1 MRVCVRA
8 RVRARAWA
16 RAGVCVRLRACL
28 CARVLLL
35 GACEFGRMFTVCR
48 PVSAHA
54 HPPRTHVA
62 LSPCPCQRASA
73 AAALWAARPGPQR
86 QQHATRHAHATYS
99 KCNVPPQPRRCQPPV
114 AALPAPTA
122 AIGLMDS
129 ALPVSSDYAIS
140 TSPSARRVVQ
150 DVGSAPVAQRPA
162 LRDISAGRFGRSAQ
176 EGAQLA
182 LPLGTSVGAP
192 GSTRAPA
199 LGPHRADAIGWR
211 RCGTSSVSKGQ
222 RLSCV

>member
-1 MRVCVRA
+1 MRVFVRA

-28 CARVLLL
+28 CAPALLL
-35 GACEFGRMFTVCR
+35 AACKFGRMFTVCTACVCACTPTTHTR
-48 PVSAHA
+48 RTVPMSMPTCLRSRSALGR
-54 HPPRTHVA
+54 PPR
-62 LSPCPCQRASA
+62 SPKTTCNTTRPCNIQQMQRASA
-73 AAALWAARPGPQR
+73 AAALPASRRRPAG
-86 QQHATRHAHATYS
+86 A
-99 KCNVPPQPRRCQPPV
+99 N
-114 AALPAPTA
+114 
-122 AIGLMDS
+122 GLMDS

-211 RCGTSSVSKGQ
+211 RCGTSSVNQGQ
-222 RLSCV
+222 RFSCV